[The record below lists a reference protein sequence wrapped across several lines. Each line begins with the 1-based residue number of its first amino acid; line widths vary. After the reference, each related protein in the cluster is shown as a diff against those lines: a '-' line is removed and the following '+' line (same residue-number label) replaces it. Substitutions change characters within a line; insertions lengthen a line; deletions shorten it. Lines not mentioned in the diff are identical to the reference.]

1 MKDLKILHYY
11 SCTNDREENVVV
23 LKKWGGNSALQENKA
38 LETLLL
44 PYLNNGYEIIHV
56 VPDKEYIGGLHIF
69 LEKN

>member
-11 SCTNDREENVVV
+11 GCIGDTEKNVVV
-23 LKKWGGNSALQENKA
+23 LKKWGINSALQENKA

-56 VPDKEYIGGLHIF
+56 VPDKDVGGLHIF